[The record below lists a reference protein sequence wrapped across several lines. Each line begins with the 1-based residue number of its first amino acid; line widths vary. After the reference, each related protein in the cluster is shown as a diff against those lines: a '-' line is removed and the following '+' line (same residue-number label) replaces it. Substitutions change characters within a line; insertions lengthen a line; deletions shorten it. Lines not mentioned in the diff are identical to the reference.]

1 MSELENVSDPDIR
14 NSLVAMRRAA
24 QMARDEAIR
33 TGTAIV
39 IERGGQLVRITAD
52 ELKVE
57 SRAIG

>member
-52 ELKVE
+52 ELMAE
-57 SRAIG
+57 SRAMP